1 MCNMFKVWIR
11 RLDGC
16 VVLLMM
22 AGSSGAFGQS
32 AAQTSGSKPTPAA
45 TPAQPNLGDLLA
57 GSAKADYEAA
67 RLLYLDGDFSS
78 ALVKFQSAYDISH
91 EPRLLWNL
99 AACHKQLRHY
109 AQLEALLKRYL
120 VEGASVI
127 SAADRAEANGL
138 LETIGPFLADATI
151 QVNETAS
158 NVYVN
163 DQFIGQS
170 PFTGPIRLD
179 LGSRRLR
186 VEKVGFVPYEEVLQ
200 VRGGSAIAIAV
211 SLQPEVHQGTL
222 RVFAD
227 GGGQIRVDGQ
237 VRGIGVWS
245 GILPSGPHLVEV
257 SANGKLPYHS
267 DVVVMDNQTNSLRAM
282 LENRPTSGSG
292 FDTTWLWVA
301 GSALLAAGL
310 GVAGY
315 YQFGPDQRA
324 PAPVTGTLDPGKVS
338 AGNYRR

>member
-1 MCNMFKVWIR
+1 MCNMFQVRIR

-16 VVLLMM
+16 VVSLIV
-22 AGSSGAFGQS
+22 ASSSGAF
-32 AAQTSGSKPTPAA
+32 AQAGGSKPTPAA
-45 TPAQPNLGDLLA
+45 SAAQPNLGDLLA

-109 AQLEALLKRYL
+109 SQLEALLRRYL
-120 VEGASVI
+120 AEGSSLI
-127 SAADRAEANGL
+127 SETDRAEANAL

-151 QVNETAS
+151 QVNEPAS

-163 DQFIGQS
+163 DQFIGKS
-170 PFTGPIRLD
+170 PFAGPIRLD

-186 VEKVGFVPYEEVLQ
+186 VEKVGFVPYEELLQ
-200 VRGGSAIAIAV
+200 VRGGSAIAISV

-227 GGGQIRVDGQ
+227 GGAQIRVDGQ

-245 GILPSGPHLVEV
+245 GVVPSGPHLVEV
-257 SANGKLPYHS
+257 SANGKLPYRS

-282 LENRPTSGSG
+282 LEHRPASGSG

-315 YQFGPDQRA
+315 YQFGPDQHA

-338 AGNYRR
+338 AGSYRR